1 MVPESLQQWL
11 VGVQGQGIMGNGNG
25 SAFEVVQGETIVCN
39 VLFFAFG
46 SVSKDN
52 RHSMW
57 WQEVLLLKNIRC
69 WNIKIK
75 TYPDLVSLA
84 LFSAPACCS
93 CFSLLLH
100 PRYRPMPVP
109 SPNWFILLF
118 FLGFVTYLSLF
129 ASLGVSGCCKMG
141 LLYWARLFPIQCDCC
156 SSILLL
162 WANTCWLRSLIS
174 RRGPTS
180 VLLGACCASKDDF
193 SWNSLPCSWQMV
205 SGWGCLPIAAAAVFS
220 ASVPREI
227 YPLYKMSSI
236 TFCWKLNS
244 VTMWAGTSPG
254 RVGSWRLWRRPSGP
268 WSIKTLYKYL
278 ASHLKL
284 QNLPG
289 GRREVC
295 VDNRFRTIQTRTLFG
310 WRRLQL
316 AFPPGELSTHLSA
329 SFLPSS
335 TQASIHQLW
344 QHPHLQWTLCFL
356 FVRFHLEAG
365 FVTASFAVCP
375 SLETH
380 LKEGLKD
387 PPVLSFYI
395 GLVRWNR
402 STCEWQHA
410 CKSLTM

>member
-1 MVPESLQQWL
+1 MKVGFSFSLLDVALSFSMMASSSSSSSSSSSEPDVKSPSSSDSSMLIHSTLMSSNMTLTSSSSVVGWGSFLSSVLSSFVLFIWTMTGVVRKWQPVSSFSPLAFTFWIASGSLCFVDSSLHPTLWVLVVPESLQQWL

-25 SAFEVVQGETIVCN
+25 SAFEVVQGETVVN
-39 VLFFAFG
+39 VLGFAFG
-46 SVSKDN
+46 SVSKDS

-100 PRYRPMPVP
+100 PRYLPMPVP

-180 VLLGACCASKDDF
+180 ALLGACCASKDDF

-205 SGWGCLPIAAAAVFS
+205 SGWGCLPIAAAVFS

-244 VTMWAGTSPG
+244 VTIWAGTSPG

-268 WSIKTLYKYL
+268 WWNKLYT
-278 ASHLKL
+278 
-284 QNLPG
+284 N
-289 GRREVC
+289 
-295 VDNRFRTIQTRTLFG
+295 I
-310 WRRLQL
+310 
-316 AFPPGELSTHLSA
+316 
-329 SFLPSS
+329 
-335 TQASIHQLW
+335 
-344 QHPHLQWTLCFL
+344 
-356 FVRFHLEAG
+356 
-365 FVTASFAVCP
+365 
-375 SLETH
+375 
-380 LKEGLKD
+380 
-387 PPVLSFYI
+387 
-395 GLVRWNR
+395 
-402 STCEWQHA
+402 
-410 CKSLTM
+410 